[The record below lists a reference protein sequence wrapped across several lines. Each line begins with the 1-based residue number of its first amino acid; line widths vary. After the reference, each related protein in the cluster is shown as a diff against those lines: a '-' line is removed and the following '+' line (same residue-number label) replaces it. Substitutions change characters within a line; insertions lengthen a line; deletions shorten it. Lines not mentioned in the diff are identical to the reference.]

1 MPLATD
7 GVVVEVKSQKLRAYF
22 APDEL
27 DWTPGK
33 PFILTAPG
41 ERVTF
46 FPAPR
51 YYAVVDR
58 LDAVFGPDNWRVTHD
73 NPGKASEYVRCVLA
87 VRFTA
92 EGDWVTRVGVSESRC
107 PNEAH
112 ANSFRDAAYEFG
124 VGRYLF
130 GQSHVTAYT
139 GDGKCKD
146 VPRVSQHLLPEPYRE
161 CGRERARVIRDLLES
176 AVKSAQPGVIVSE
189 DDALIELVARYGG
202 DPDARIVSASPKGVY
217 LSRVE
222 NRHADAILACV
233 HRWIADIAA
242 GRPRSESAPLSLA
255 NPDAGKKEEKKSPPN
270 ATANSQESKPAGQ
283 SAGK

>member
-7 GVVVEVKSQKLRAYF
+7 GVVVEVKSGKLRAYF

-27 DWTPGK
+27 EWNPDK
-33 PFILTAPG
+33 PVILTAAG
-41 ERVTF
+41 DRVTF

-58 LDAVFGPDNWRVTHD
+58 LDAVLGPDNWRVSHE
-73 NPGKASEYVRCVLA
+73 NPGKASEYVRCVLS

-92 EGDWVTRVGVSESRC
+92 EGEWVARARVSEAKC

-112 ANSFRDAAYEFG
+112 ANSFRDAACEFG
-124 VGRYLF
+124 VGRYLMGQGFATTCKGF
-130 GQSHVTAYT
+130 GKYADT
-139 GDGKCKD
+139 
-146 VPRVSQHLLPEPYRE
+146 PRVSQHLLPEPYRE

-176 AVKSAQPGVIVSE
+176 AVKAASHDVKLSE

-202 DPDARIVSASPKGVY
+202 DPDGRIVSATPKGVY

-242 GRPRSESAPLSLA
+242 GRPRSESAPLSLV
-255 NPDAGKKEEKKSPPN
+255 NPDAGKKEEKKSGPN
-270 ATANSQESKPAGQ
+270 ATANTQESKPAGQ
-283 SAGK
+283 PAGK